1 MNLDHLPNWLIDIL
15 PTLTHL
21 FKIVLIITAAY
32 LIKRLIWRIVERLG
46 ATHSLPPRMLVPLRT
61 MSGWLIVVVAILMVM
76 QQIGVSAAVIWSAFT
91 GFAAVAAVAFFAA
104 WSVLSNLFCSFL
116 IYTSAPFRVG
126 DRLEIL
132 DASDKPGVKGRVA
145 EIGLLYTV
153 LQDMTSEETQGA
165 WLQIP
170 NSAFFQK
177 TIRRWP
183 PEEDG
188 KNHFQWSGIAG
199 F

>member
-1 MNLDHLPNWLIDIL
+1 MTLEHFPSWLVDIL
-15 PTLTHL
+15 PTLSHVGQIFL
-21 FKIVLIITAAY
+21 IVTAAF
-32 LIKRLIWRIVERLG
+32 LLKRLIWRIVERLG
-46 ATHSLPPRMLVPLRT
+46 AVYHLPPRMLVPLRT
-61 MSGWLIVVVAILMVM
+61 MSGWTIVVVATLMVM
-76 QQIGVSAAVIWSAFT
+76 QQLGVSAAVIWSAFT

-116 IYTSAPFRVG
+116 IFTSAPFRVG

-132 DASDKPGVKGRVA
+132 DASDKPGVKGRVI

-153 LQDMTSEETQGA
+153 LQDLTSEETQGC

-183 PEEDG
+183 PEDDG
-188 KNHFQWSGIAG
+188 KSHFQWSGIAG

>member
-1 MNLDHLPNWLIDIL
+1 MTVDHLPSWALDAL
-15 PTLTHL
+15 PTLLHAG
-21 FKIVLIITAAY
+21 KIILVVVGAWL
-32 LIKRLIWRIVERLG
+32 LKRLIWRIVERLG
-46 ATHSLPPRMLVPLRT
+46 QAYNLPARMLVPLRT
-61 MSGWLIVVVAILMVM
+61 MAGWIIVLVATLMVM
-76 QQIGVSAAVIWSAFT
+76 QQLGVSAAVIWSAFT

-116 IYTSAPFRVG
+116 LFTSAPFRVG

-132 DASDKPGVKGRVA
+132 DASDKPGVKGRVL
-145 EIGLLYTV
+145 EIRLLYTV
-153 LQDMTSEETQGA
+153 LQDLTAEDTRGA
-165 WLQIP
+165 RLQIP

-183 PEEDG
+183 PEADEAEQ
-188 KNHFQWSGIAG
+188 FQWASVSG

>member
-1 MNLDHLPNWLIDIL
+1 MYLDYLPNWFHDVL
-15 PTLTHL
+15 PTLIHVG
-21 FKIVLIITAAY
+21 KIIAIVASAY
-32 LIKRLIWRIVERLG
+32 LLKRLIGRIVERLG

-61 MSGWLIVVVAILMVM
+61 MAGWLIVVVATLMVM
-76 QQIGVSAAVIWSAFT
+76 QQLGLSAAVIWSAFT

-132 DASDKPGVKGRVA
+132 DASDKPGVKGRVL
-145 EIGLLYTV
+145 EIGLLYTI
-153 LQDMTSEETQGA
+153 LQDLTSEETQGA

-177 TIRRWP
+177 TLRRWP
-183 PEEDG
+183 PEDDG
-188 KNHFQWSGIAG
+188 KNHYQWSGIAG